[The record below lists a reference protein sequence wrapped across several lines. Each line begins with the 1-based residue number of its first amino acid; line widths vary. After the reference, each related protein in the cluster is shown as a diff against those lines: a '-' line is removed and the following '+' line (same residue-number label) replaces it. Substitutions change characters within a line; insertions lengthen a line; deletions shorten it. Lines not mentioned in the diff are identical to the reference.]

1 MARHAAVQLGKTH
14 DIASFPEPTAAN
26 LPAFRW
32 IADVFLTDAG
42 ACRKSV
48 DARTGFAAKSREK
61 QRMSALLAVLQGE
74 TAITDLLCSVRKLPD
89 PRFREEQWAVLNAAL
104 DILPQAVHEL
114 RMTFAEHGKVDF
126 AEIALRALETL
137 GADEPTDLGLIL
149 GSRIAHLLMDEFQD
163 TSVLQFE
170 LARRLT
176 AGWDPGDGR
185 TLFLVG
191 DPMQSIYRFRQA
203 EVGLFLKARHSG
215 IGDVGLQP
223 LSLSV
228 NFRSDPAIVD
238 WVNQTFTTVF
248 PAREDIAAGAVPYS
262 ASTPHETGS
271 AADAVVVHP
280 FLQRDDAA
288 EADLVLELV
297 RRAIRED
304 SSATTAI
311 LVRARTHLPVIAG
324 RLRDNGVPFRAVEI
338 ETLAERP
345 AVQDLLALTRALL
358 HRGDRL
364 SWLAVLRA
372 PYCGLTLAD
381 LHAIASTDRKA
392 SIRDLLER
400 NAGQVSVDGR
410 RRLDRVMPVLGR
422 GLSFAGRIPLRE
434 LVESTWVALGGP
446 HALKAE
452 ADLDDALAYLDLL
465 AAADAGGDLPSFEL
479 FNERIERLFAHPDPE
494 AGEAV
499 QLMTIHKAKGLEFDN
514 VILPGLGKPPAQDD
528 AKLLVWVER
537 NGPEGG
543 ELLISPSSPRRG
555 SDSIC
560 SYVTDLDREKGRQES
575 ARLLYV
581 GCTRA
586 KHRLDLIGHTFV
598 TKSGELH
605 EPDSE
610 SLLKVLW
617 PAVEPIFRRKLERVR
632 SEAATKQQPEATR
645 PARPIRRLSSAWD
658 PLPMPEPAQWAGSL
672 PEARG
677 ASTRS
682 AFEGVEAVHRHVGTV
697 VHRLLERVA
706 REGPD
711 QWNCGTGGRHPA
723 RYSGRSSR
731 AGRFAVGTRPG
742 GVQGA
747 IRGVGDPRRSA
758 RSLDLKPARG
768 RPKRVRIGRE
778 RSTGQFIASP
788 LTARSSTS
796 MAFAG
801 SSITKPAVP
810 AMNPSR
816 RSSMPS
822 RPATAANWR
831 FTPGCGSRSRTG
843 RCGWPCTFPRSAAGA
858 SGRRERTIPCPL
870 GSKLLRTRRHKTASA
885 GGTIPRPS
893 CECRHP
899 ASPRLRLSDTRR
911 SAS

>member
-1 MARHAAVQLGKTH
+1 MRRRSDDNLWLPGMGGAAVALEPADAWEREQALDVRRSFIVQAPAGSGKTELLIQRFLALLPTVAEPESIVAITFTIKAAAEMRGRVLDALRTAAFGREPEASHERATFRLASEALQRDRERGWGLLSNPGRLRIQTIDALCASITRQMPWTARLGAMPGVVEDASELYREAARHTFQLLNSDDAPVALAIENLLLHVENDVAAAEALLARMLAERDQWLRLLGATHDRAELRRTIESALESVVTGALERVVSSIDPALAREMAAMARHAAAQLGKTH
-14 DIASFPEPTAAN
+14 DTASFPDPTAAN

-61 QRMSALLAVLQGE
+61 QRMSTLLAVLQGE
-74 TAITDLLCSVRKLPD
+74 TAIAELLCSVRKLPD
-89 PRFREEQWAVLNAAL
+89 PRFCEEQWAVLNAAL

-114 RMTFAEHGKVDF
+114 RMAFAEHGKVDF

-137 GADEPTDLGLIL
+137 GADEPTDLGLVL
-149 GSRIAHLLMDEFQD
+149 GSRIGHLLVDEFQD
-163 TSVLQFE
+163 TSVIQFE

-238 WVNQTFTTVF
+238 WVNQTFATVF
-248 PAREDIAAGAVPYS
+248 PAEEDIAAGAVPYS
-262 ASTPHETGS
+262 ASTPHNTGS
-271 AADAVVVHP
+271 AANAVVVHP
-280 FLQRDDAA
+280 FLERDDAA

-297 RRAIRED
+297 RRAIKED
-304 SSATTAI
+304 SNTTTAI

-372 PYCGLTLAD
+372 PYCGLCLAD

-392 SIRDLLER
+392 AIRDLLER
-400 NAGQVSVDGR
+400 NAGQVSLDGR
-410 RRLDRVMPVLGR
+410 QRLDRVMPVLGR
-422 GLSFAGRIPLRE
+422 ALSLAGRIPLRE

-446 HALKAE
+446 HALNGQ

-479 FNERIERLFAHPDPE
+479 FNERVERLFAHPDPE

-537 NGPEGG
+537 NGPGG
-543 ELLISPSSPRRG
+543 GSCSSPRR
-555 SDSIC
+555 
-560 SYVTDLDREKGRQES
+560 RRAAGR
-575 ARLLYV
+575 
-581 GCTRA
+581 
-586 KHRLDLIGHTFV
+586 
-598 TKSGELH
+598 
-605 EPDSE
+605 
-610 SLLKVLW
+610 
-617 PAVEPIFRRKLERVR
+617 
-632 SEAATKQQPEATR
+632 
-645 PARPIRRLSSAWD
+645 
-658 PLPMPEPAQWAGSL
+658 
-672 PEARG
+672 
-677 ASTRS
+677 TRS
-682 AFEGVEAVHRHVGTV
+682 ATSLRNST
-697 VHRLLERVA
+697 A
-706 REGPD
+706 R
-711 QWNCGTGGRHPA
+711 
-723 RYSGRSSR
+723 R
-731 AGRFAVGTRPG
+731 AGRNRHGCCM
-742 GVQGA
+742 
-747 IRGVGDPRRSA
+747 SA
-758 RSLDLKPARG
+758 AHAP
-768 RPKRVRIGRE
+768 
-778 RSTGQFIASP
+778 STGWI
-788 LTARSSTS
+788 
-796 MAFAG
+796 
-801 SSITKPAVP
+801 
-810 AMNPSR
+810 
-816 RSSMPS
+816 
-822 RPATAANWR
+822 
-831 FTPGCGSRSRTG
+831 
-843 RCGWPCTFPRSAAGA
+843 
-858 SGRRERTIPCPL
+858 
-870 GSKLLRTRRHKTASA
+870 
-885 GGTIPRPS
+885 
-893 CECRHP
+893 
-899 ASPRLRLSDTRR
+899 
-911 SAS
+911 